1 MWESTRLIIY
11 TCSGLLLTL
20 VILSLFSAYWHSDSG
35 CTIIITGESLT
46 IRGCEFTPDFIEY
59 AKTLGVAKHW

>member
-1 MWESTRLIIY
+1 MRESTRLIIY

-20 VILSLFSAYWHSDSG
+20 VILNLLSVHRRSESS